1 MHGLRAL
8 YKHDD
13 MEDLVKEEFTE
24 LTNYKASTCISI
36 YLPTHKSGAEIN
48 EKQDLIVF
56 KNNLQECARQ
66 LVAKGKDKV
75 KVDQLLEPAYELLK
89 HDTFWYQ
96 LSEGLAVFIA
106 DGFFKAYRVPVKVKE
121 ELHVN
126 SSFHLS
132 PLVPYVTHTGH
143 FYLLVFS
150 KDACNLYK
158 GNGYGMQKVEVE
170 GLPLGMDDVIHFEE
184 KDERKLF
191 RGGGN
196 APGAEANFHGH
207 GSGLADEKEYISQY
221 LKEVDQTLWTEVLAN
236 EKAPLILSSVEYMVG
251 YYRQISR
258 YKHIAEDNITGNYDH
273 EGLNTL
279 YERARKIAEPLLKQE
294 AKKALL
300 NYYNQVATDLTTS
313 MPEKIIP
320 ASYYAQISDLF
331 VLENYHVW
339 GKFDEVDNKLTI
351 HPEKQDGDECL
362 VNKAIVNTLANGG
375 AVYILPAEK
384 MPKESS
390 MAAFLRFKA

>member
-1 MHGLRAL
+1 
-8 YKHDD
+8 
-13 MEDLVKEEFTE
+13 MEDLVKEEFSE
-24 LTNYKASTCISI
+24 LANYTAQNCISI

-66 LVAKGKDKV
+66 LVAKGMEKPE
-75 KVDQLLEPAYELLK
+75 VDTLLQPAYDLLK
-89 HDTFWYQ
+89 HETFWYE
-96 LSEGLAVFIA
+96 LSDGLAVFIGE
-106 DGFFKAYRVPVKVKE
+106 GFFKVYRIPIRVKQ

-126 SSFHLS
+126 SSFYLS
-132 PLVPYVTHTGH
+132 PVIPYVTHASH
-143 FYLLVFS
+143 FFLLVFS
-150 KDACNLYK
+150 KDACNFYK
-158 GNGYGMQKVEVE
+158 GDAYGMQKMEVE
-170 GLPLGMDDVIHFEE
+170 GLPLGINDVIHFEE

-191 RGGGN
+191 RGGGT

-207 GSGLADEKEYISQY
+207 GSGLADDKEYISQY

-251 YYRQISR
+251 HYRQISR
-258 YKHIAEDNITGNYDH
+258 YKHIAEENITGNYDH
-273 EGLNTL
+273 EGLSSL
-279 YERARKIAEPLLKQE
+279 YERAKKIAEPLLKE
-294 AKKALL
+294 DVKKALL
-300 NYYNQVATDLTTS
+300 NYYNQVATELTSS

-331 VLENYHVW
+331 VQENFHVW
-339 GKFDEVDNKLTI
+339 GSFDEVENKLVI

-362 VNKAIVNTLANGG
+362 VNKAIVNTLSNGG
-375 AVYILPAEK
+375 AVYILPTEK

-390 MAAFLRFKA
+390 LAAFFRFKA